1 MSLVRRIPFT
11 LLLGSTLAT
20 ALACAGGPRPEPAV
34 PPRQPAP
41 LAEPAPEAPP
51 ESTATNEQKAEPAP
65 EPVAAVPEA
74 PAEAAE
80 VKKPTSLAE
89 TPPEAA
95 PPKPAPEIEGKL
107 VARTKNTVRVKLA
120 GQQRPEKDQSLSLL
134 RFFSGKAG
142 DKSPIGALAGIF
154 GAKVAVSGWVSI
166 ADVRVTKVDGAVV
179 TLEIEK
185 EKSKVVVNGKPTN
198 HFTPGAKLKL
208 TARN

>member
-11 LLLGSTLAT
+11 LLFGSTLVT
-20 ALACAGGPRPEPAV
+20 VLACAGGPRPEPAV
-34 PPRQPAP
+34 PPSEPAP
-41 LAEPAPEAPP
+41 LPEPASEAAPEP
-51 ESTATNEQKAEPAP
+51 TATNEPKAEPAP
-65 EPVAAVPEA
+65 EPTTEVAETPSD
-74 PAEAAE
+74 AAE
-80 VKKPTSLAE
+80 VKKPISLAD
-89 TPPEAA
+89 TPPGAA
-95 PPKPAPEIEGKL
+95 PPKPPPEIEGKL
-107 VARTKNTVRVKLA
+107 VARTKNAVRVKLA

-154 GAKVAVSGWVSI
+154 GAKVAVSGWVSV

-208 TARN
+208 TARD